1 MLTRYDVEY
10 VLCGHT
16 HTTTDVRG
24 AGLHVYTVGGTAKVE
39 DNLGC
44 GYSIITIT
52 ATSIDISY
60 QQVDSDNPDN
70 AIAPCCQHGLTA
82 EVGARCPRCT
92 MVPEPPPF
100 DTCTEYAP
108 ALPPFDASGLGGR

>member
-1 MLTRYDVEY
+1 MLTRHGVEY

-24 AGLHVYTVGGTAKVE
+24 GGLHVYTVGGTAKVV

-44 GYSIITIT
+44 GYNILTIS

-60 QQVDSDNPDN
+60 QQLNYDDPNA
-70 AIAPCCQHGLTA
+70 AIAPCCQHGLIA
-82 EVGARCPRCT
+82 EIGGQCPRCT
-92 MVPEPPPF
+92 MVPEPQPF
-100 DTCTEYAP
+100 ETCTEFAP
-108 ALPPFDASGLGGR
+108 PPAGDGGGR